1 MEWQN
6 IHIALYFRIRRFES
20 DLKMFIVRWRIFNQ
34 FLFFSDDGWKW
45 KARNTLKVIEI
56 SWKLRDLKWLL
67 SENLFIHL
75 FISDLAELKM
85 LLCEE
90 RMWGKGRDCD
100 SYKDLSCDRGLRGVQ
115 LFSSKYLVWS
125 GSQPF
130 ALRMGP
136 LWEVLLSDC
145 LPQKTVLIWG
155 VESFFFPLV

>member
-1 MEWQN
+1 MKSATSDHFGQ
-6 IHIALYFRIRRFES
+6 IFTILFTHLY
-20 DLKMFIVRWRIFNQ
+20 
-34 FLFFSDDGWKW
+34 
-45 KARNTLKVIEI
+45 T
-56 SWKLRDLKWLL
+56 
-67 SENLFIHL
+67 
-75 FISDLAELKM
+75 SDLAELKM

-136 LWEVLLSDC
+136 L
-145 LPQKTVLIWG
+145 
-155 VESFFFPLV
+155 